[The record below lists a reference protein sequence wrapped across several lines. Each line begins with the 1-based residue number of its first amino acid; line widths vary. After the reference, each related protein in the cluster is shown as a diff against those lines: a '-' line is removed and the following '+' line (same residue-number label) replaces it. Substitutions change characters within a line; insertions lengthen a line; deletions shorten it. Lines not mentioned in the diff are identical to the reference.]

1 MAIEH
6 IRHRLGTAVQ
16 FVDIFTSKPV
26 DLPLDVRADTL
37 PIVPGMPGIPW
48 RAARGPND
56 STYRFLVNNDTVMP
70 IGDIPVTVIAPGK
83 EYVDFEPFAVALP
96 RPFAAHPPTPARS
109 DFLVQH
115 PLWPTRSLGLPAGRN
130 RHRRALRQRRR
141 DADRAPQ
148 GHHLARRP
156 ADAAVALHVLDRR
169 RRARLSASEP
179 ENRDRRRHRAGRV
192 APDRRTKL
200 PPAYVAAVAPTQMT
214 TDTGTLLAVPF
225 PIRLGRVT
233 NLTITL
239 P

>member
-1 MAIEH
+1 MANEH

-56 STYRFLVNNDTVMP
+56 GTYRFLVNNETVMP
-70 IGDIPVTVIAPGK
+70 IGNIPVTVIAPGK

-96 RPFAAHPPTPARS
+96 RPFVAHPPTPARS

-115 PLWPTRSLGLPAGRN
+115 PLWPTRSLGLPAGET
-130 RHRRALRQRRR
+130 AI
-141 DADRAPQ
+141 
-148 GHHLARRP
+148 
-156 ADAAVALHVLDRR
+156 VAHFISGGVTPI
-169 RRARLSASEP
+169 ARLKVTIWPDGQAIPPSPYTYSTDDGELVYRLP
-179 ENRDRRRHRAGRV
+179 NLKTVTGGV
-192 APDRRTKL
+192 IAPDASLLIDVKL
-200 PPAYVAAVAPTQMT
+200 PPAYISAVAPTQMT